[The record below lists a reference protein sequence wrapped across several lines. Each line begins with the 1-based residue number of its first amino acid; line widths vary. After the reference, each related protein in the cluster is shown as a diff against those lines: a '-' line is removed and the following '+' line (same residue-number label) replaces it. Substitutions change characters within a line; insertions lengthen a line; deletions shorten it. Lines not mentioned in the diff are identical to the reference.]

1 MFICT
6 GCGRRPHFTRRL
18 RPIKGSPFYLC
29 VLYKYVTLIRTKVQ
43 VQFSEYLTQSP
54 FPVSFFF
61 HTGRGPRPDFTRR
74 LRPRK
79 AGLHRRLQ
87 RRSSH
92 RKHDHAAGAQVYIYI
107 INIYIYNMYILY
119 IYIYIYVYIYIHT
132 HTYIYIHIY
141 HPPFLPFSVT
151 HFTSLADPSS
161 IPSLSIYTHIHISF
175 FYFYL
180 HCLHMLTLLVVLF
193 VYSVTHFTSLAD
205 PSAIGSGVVGLKT
218 LMHEAGHAAHFSNI
232 RQPSPLFSQVRQRFP
247 PIYLLP

>member
-1 MFICT
+1 MYVYIHTYIHTYMLTYYVPFSVT
-6 GCGRRPHFTRRL
+6 HFTSL
-18 RPIKGSPFYLC
+18 ADPSAIGSG
-29 VLYKYVTLIRTKVQ
+29 VV
-43 VQFSEYLTQSP
+43 
-54 FPVSFFF
+54 
-61 HTGRGPRPDFTRR
+61 
-74 LRPRK
+74 
-79 AGLHRRLQ
+79 GL
-87 RRSSH
+87 
-92 RKHDHAAGAQVYIYI
+92 
-107 INIYIYNMYILY
+107 NIYTHTHTHTHIY